1 MATNGEL
8 VLLVPLQFL
17 LPEQTLLLL
26 VSPACTISFSRGSKT
41 LAGAKSVQTISQQKG
56 DQAVTWIEVDRLRRG
71 RPVGVN
77 NEQLVHR
84 MYMRQKGRSLQGLWM
99 TLTRSTGTSASDALC
114 ITTSR
119 PAAAASF
126 WQPCVG
132 RCSMTART
140 NHAA

>member
-56 DQAVTWIEVDRLRRG
+56 DQAVKGNQSVEEG
-71 RPVGVN
+71 
-77 NEQLVHR
+77 LVINLSP
-84 MYMRQKGRSLQGLWM
+84 QEK
-99 TLTRSTGTSASDALC
+99 TLKEWG
-114 ITTSR
+114 
-119 PAAAASF
+119 
-126 WQPCVG
+126 G
-132 RCSMTART
+132 E
-140 NHAA
+140 